1 MLLRVGDHGQKVQD
15 VKVVMVVAVVVM
27 MMMMMIMLQK
37 ACQV

>member
-27 MMMMMIMLQK
+27 MMMMILLQK